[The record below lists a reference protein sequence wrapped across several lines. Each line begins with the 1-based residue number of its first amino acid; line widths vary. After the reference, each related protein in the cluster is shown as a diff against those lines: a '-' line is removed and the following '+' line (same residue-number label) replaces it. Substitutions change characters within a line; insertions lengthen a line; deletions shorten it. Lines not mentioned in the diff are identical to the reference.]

1 MCAGITFDSSLSIN
15 SMRAPISSFSE
26 AHANL
31 YQSFV
36 KASVSDLDESV
47 SELERSPAWA
57 EPVSY
62 TSMFS
67 GKF

>member
-1 MCAGITFDSSLSIN
+1 M
-15 SMRAPISSFSE
+15 SSFSE

-47 SELERSPAWA
+47 SELERSP
-57 EPVSY
+57 S
-62 TSMFS
+62 
-67 GKF
+67 

>member
-47 SELERSPAWA
+47 SELERSP
-57 EPVSY
+57 S
-62 TSMFS
+62 
-67 GKF
+67 